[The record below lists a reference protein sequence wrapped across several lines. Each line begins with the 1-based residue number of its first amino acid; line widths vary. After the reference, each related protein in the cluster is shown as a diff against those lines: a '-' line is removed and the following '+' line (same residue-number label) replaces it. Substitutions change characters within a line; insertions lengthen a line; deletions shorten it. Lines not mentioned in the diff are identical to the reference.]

1 MTHNKKIKER
11 RQAAT
16 RTMKKN
22 NGFYPKMR
30 CHRLWLALP
39 LLLLETSH
47 GFFTH
52 LQRAA
57 PSQSSRHGH
66 FIIGNGRVQ
75 FNTPRSSLLKID
87 AAADD
92 GDTAGVQLVSL
103 AGLGNDHEAVGETM
117 AKSVA
122 AWLDAEWMPQEIH
135 VKMGLSVKNSYV
147 SCRDKDVEDVAQIMT
162 QVTDDLYDRWSE
174 YNADAFVN
182 AWDVGN
188 YVADYLIAK
197 SGSETCGCSTKI
209 VE

>member
-1 MTHNKKIKER
+1 MYDRSNLFHTSHKR
-11 RQAAT
+11 MR
-16 RTMKKN
+16 
-22 NGFYPKMR
+22 R
-30 CHRLWLALP
+30 CHELWLALP
-39 LLLLETSH
+39 LLLLKTSH
-47 GFFTH
+47 GSFTH
-52 LQRAA
+52 PHCAA
-57 PSQSSRHGH
+57 PSRPSRHGH

-75 FNTPRSSLLKID
+75 SHSPRSSLLKID

-92 GDTAGVQLVSL
+92 GDAAGVQLVSL

-147 SCRDKDVEDVAQIMT
+147 SCRGRGMEDVAQIMT

>member
-1 MTHNKKIKER
+1 MIL
-11 RQAAT
+11 
-16 RTMKKN
+16 
-22 NGFYPKMR
+22 PKMR
-30 CHRLWLALP
+30 RHRLWLALP
-39 LLLLETSH
+39 LLLLRETAH

-52 LQRAA
+52 PSCVA
-57 PSQSSRHGH
+57 PCVPSNHGH
-66 FIIGNGRVQ
+66 FVMIGHR
-75 FNTPRSSLLKID
+75 FDSPRRGLLGMD
-87 AAADD
+87 GAADD
-92 GDTAGVQLVSL
+92 GDAGGVQLVSL
-103 AGLGNDHEAVGETM
+103 EALGNDHEAVGETM

-135 VKMGLSVKNSYV
+135 VRMGMSVKSSYI
-147 SCRDKDVEDVAQIMT
+147 SCRGGGMDDVAQIMT

>member
-1 MTHNKKIKER
+1 
-11 RQAAT
+11 
-16 RTMKKN
+16 MKKN